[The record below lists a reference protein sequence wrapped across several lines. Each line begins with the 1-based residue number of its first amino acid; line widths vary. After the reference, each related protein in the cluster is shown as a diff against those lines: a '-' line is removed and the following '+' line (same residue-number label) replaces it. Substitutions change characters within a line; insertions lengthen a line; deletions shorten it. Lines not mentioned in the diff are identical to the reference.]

1 MLEERKHITV
11 YSRGPALGGL
21 NSEQGEHGGGHVV
34 VVELLLGPLPLH
46 HLGGPVPLPE
56 LKVLTLRDEEDE
68 RDFDDENYTDL
79 TLVCSGLTDVIAEK
93 EFSIEQLDSN
103 HSEYK
108 LKNISRILSIF
119 KIALYL
125 E

>member
-1 MLEERKHITV
+1 M
-11 YSRGPALGGL
+11 
-21 NSEQGEHGGGHVV
+21 
-34 VVELLLGPLPLH
+34 ELLLGPLPLH
-46 HLGGPVPLPE
+46 HLGRPVPLPE

-68 RDFDDENYTDL
+68 REFDDENYTDL
-79 TLVCSGLTDVIAEK
+79 TLVCSGFTDVIAEK

-108 LKNISRILSIF
+108 LKIISRILSIF

>member
-1 MLEERKHITV
+1 MTV
-11 YSRGPALGGL
+11 WEPYLRWPALCGL
-21 NSEQGEHGGGHVV
+21 HSEQGEHGGRHVV
-34 VVELLLGPLPLH
+34 VMELLLGPLPLH

-68 RDFDDENYTDL
+68 REFDDENYKDL
-79 TLVCSGLTDVIAEK
+79 TLVCSGFTDVIAEK
-93 EFSIEQLDSN
+93 EFSIEQLDSY

-108 LKNISRILSIF
+108 LKIIFRILSIF